1 MKDYPWFKNYPK
13 GIPREINPD
22 EYPSLLEMVEE
33 SLQKHGDRVAYENM
47 GGTLTF
53 DQVDQLSNQ
62 FAVFIQNETSL
73 KQGDRLAIQMPNLLQ
88 YPIALFGGLK
98 CGLTI
103 VNVNPLYTP
112 PEMLHQLND
121 SGSKAILILANFASN
136 LQKILPETQLET
148 VIVTEIGD
156 LFGSV
161 KRILTNFVV
170 RRIKK
175 MVPPYSLPQAL
186 GFNRVLSQ
194 GKGRDYSRPEL
205 TPSDIAFLQY
215 TGGTTGV
222 SKGATLSHRNVCSNV
237 LQARSW
243 FFNFEEEGEI
253 VVTALPLYH
262 IFALTA
268 NCLFAFF
275 MGAKNVLITNPR
287 DIPEFIKELNK
298 HKYTLITGVNTLFN
312 GLMNNPEFKKLDF
325 ENLKITVGGGM
336 AVQKAVAERWEEI
349 TGCPIAEG
357 YGLSETSPML
367 TVNPLDGTQRIGS
380 IGLPV
385 PNTEIQIMNEEGQAL
400 AIGEVG
406 EICARGPQV
415 FQGYWQRPEETEGA
429 FFEDWFRTGDI
440 GVMDTDGFVKIVDRK
455 KDMILVS
462 GFNVYPNEI
471 EDCVAM
477 HPGVLE
483 VAAIGVADA
492 KSTEAVKIFIVR
504 KDQNLTEEELKEHC
518 RKNLTPYKVPKH
530 IEFRN
535 DLPKTNVGKILR
547 RALKEEERLN
557 D

>member
-1 MKDYPWFKNYPK
+1 MKDYPWFKSYPK

-22 EYPSLLEMVEE
+22 EYSSLLEMVEE
-33 SLQKHGDRVAYENM
+33 SLQKHGDRVAFENM

-53 DQVDQLSNQ
+53 DRVDQLSNQ
-62 FAVFIQNETSL
+62 FAAFIQNETSL

-88 YPIALFGGLK
+88 YPVVLFGALK

-112 PEMLHQLND
+112 REMLHQLND
-121 SGSKAILILANFASN
+121 SGSKAIVILANFASN
-136 LQKILPETQLET
+136 LQKILAETQLET
-148 VIVTEIGD
+148 VVVTEIGD
-156 LFGSV
+156 LFGAF
-161 KRILTNFVV
+161 KKLLTNFVV
-170 RRIKK
+170 RRVKK
-175 MVPPYSLPQAL
+175 MVPHYSLPQAL
-186 GFNRVLSQ
+186 GFNQVLSV
-194 GKGRDYSRPEL
+194 GKSREYFRPEL
-205 TPSDIAFLQY
+205 AASDIAFLQY

-222 SKGATLSHRNVCSNV
+222 SKGATLTNKNVSTNV

-243 FFNFEEEGEI
+243 FANFKGEGEI

-268 NCLFAFF
+268 NCFFAFY

-287 DIPEFIKELNK
+287 DIPAFIKELAK
-298 HKYTLITGVNTLFN
+298 HDYTLLTGVNTLFN

-325 ENLKITVGGGM
+325 KNLKITVGGGM
-336 AVQKAVAERWEEI
+336 AVQRAVAERWNEI

-385 PNTEIQIMNEEGQAL
+385 PNTEIQIMSEEGQAL
-400 AIGEVG
+400 PLGEVG

-415 FQGYWQRPEETEGA
+415 FQGYWERPDETRNA
-429 FFEDWFRTGDI
+429 FFDDWFRTGDI

-462 GFNVYPNEI
+462 GFNVYPNEV

-477 HPGVLE
+477 LPGVLE

-504 KDQNLTEEELKEHC
+504 KDQNLSEEELIQHC
-518 RKNLTPYKVPKH
+518 RKNLAGYKVPKH

-535 DLPKTNVGKILR
+535 ELPKTNVGKILR
-547 RALKEEERLN
+547 RALKEEEGG
-557 D
+557 